1 MHQNINFCLHLRVS
15 RHRRRYQKTKEKEVD
30 GDGSGDAGI
39 ILKGQR
45 KGTEEKKSQ
54 DLDTE
59 TRGKITIESKKIDTE
74 KKIQM
79 MIRIVQAMMQVGKGE
94 KSIVKKTKNEEKKG
108 GRGRG
113 QTQGLIEPVQELDVA
128 PKK

>member
-15 RHRRRYQKTKEKEVD
+15 RRRRYQKTKEKEVD
-30 GDGSGDAGI
+30 ADESRNAGI

-59 TRGKITIESKKIDTE
+59 TREKIMIESKKIDTE

-79 MIRIVQAMMQVGKGE
+79 MIRIVQAMMQVGKGG
-94 KSIVKKTKNEEKKG
+94 KSIVKKTKNEEKRG
-108 GRGRG
+108 GRG
-113 QTQGLIEPVQELDVA
+113 QIQGLIEPVQELDVA